1 MWRSAAARAKVAEPG
16 RRIKR
21 VHCGNWKK
29 RREDGVGKSGW
40 EAIMWIALVITH
52 GLLAF
57 LLLGAMT
64 HQVVS
69 VWMPARAGAGNF
81 VARFRA
87 VGSAN
92 YANAITLL
100 YLVTAALGSYLY
112 TNYRIT
118 ARLTLEQGHYW
129 KSFDAF
135 EIKEHLIA
143 IGLAVLPAYWYF
155 WRQPLDEA
163 DALTRKLLTALLAF
177 VVWWAFLAGHI
188 ANNIRGLGT

>member
-1 MWRSAAARAKVAEPG
+1 
-16 RRIKR
+16 
-21 VHCGNWKK
+21 
-29 RREDGVGKSGW
+29 
-40 EAIMWIALVITH
+40 MWIALVITH

-129 KSFDAF
+129 KSFGAF

-155 WRQPLDEA
+155 WRQPPDEA

-177 VVWWAFLAGHI
+177 VVWSAFLAGHI

>member
-1 MWRSAAARAKVAEPG
+1 
-16 RRIKR
+16 
-21 VHCGNWKK
+21 
-29 RREDGVGKSGW
+29 
-40 EAIMWIALVITH
+40 MWIALVITH

-57 LLLGAMT
+57 LLLGAVT

-69 VWMPARAGAGNF
+69 ILVPARAGATNF

-92 YANAITLL
+92 YANAIIVL
-100 YLVTAALGSYLY
+100 YLVTASLGAYIY
-112 TNYRIT
+112 TDYRVS

-129 KSFDAF
+129 KSFGAF

-143 IGLAVLPAYWYF
+143 IGLAMLPAYWYF
-155 WRQPLDEA
+155 WRQSADDT
-163 DALTRKLLTALLAF
+163 DALTRKLLTVLVAF
-177 VVWWAFLAGHI
+177 IVWWAFLAGHI

>member
-1 MWRSAAARAKVAEPG
+1 
-16 RRIKR
+16 
-21 VHCGNWKK
+21 
-29 RREDGVGKSGW
+29 
-40 EAIMWIALVITH
+40 MWIALVITH

-57 LLLGAMT
+57 LLLGAIT

-69 VWMPARAGAGNF
+69 TWAPARASATNF

-92 YANAITLL
+92 YANAIVVL
-100 YLVTAALGSYLY
+100 YLVTASLGAYLY
-112 TNYRIT
+112 TNYRIS

-129 KSFDAF
+129 KSFGAF

-155 WRQPLDEA
+155 WRQPLDDA
-163 DALTRKLLTALLAF
+163 DALNRKLATALLAF
-177 VVWWAFLAGHI
+177 IVWWAFLAGHI

>member
-1 MWRSAAARAKVAEPG
+1 
-16 RRIKR
+16 
-21 VHCGNWKK
+21 
-29 RREDGVGKSGW
+29 
-40 EAIMWIALVITH
+40 MWIALVITH

-57 LLLGAMT
+57 LLLGAIT

-69 VWMPARAGAGNF
+69 AWAPVRAGAGNF

-92 YANAITLL
+92 YANSVVVL
-100 YLVTAALGSYLY
+100 YLVTAAFGSVIY

-129 KSFDAF
+129 KSFGAF

-143 IGLAVLPAYWYF
+143 IGLALLPAYWWF
-155 WRQPLDEA
+155 WRQPLDGK
-163 DALTRKLLTALLAF
+163 DAVTRKLLTALLAF
-177 VVWWAFLAGHI
+177 IVWWAFLAGHI